1 MDDAPKSAAEVLSQ
15 IDSQR
20 TSRPSLDT
28 PFVAPRDSVESRVA
42 SIWCEILGIRELGID
57 DNFFA
62 LGGDSLQMTQI
73 ASRIYKA
80 YGIEISFTAFFDQ
93 PTITSLAEV
102 IRRSAARET
111 SKTR

>member
-1 MDDAPKSAAEVLSQ
+1 MDDAPKNAAEVLLQ

-20 TSRPSLDT
+20 SARPSLDT

-42 SIWCEILGIRELGID
+42 SIWSEVLGFRELGID

-73 ASRIYKA
+73 ASRIYKQ
-80 YGIEISFTAFFDQ
+80 YGIEIPFSAFFDQ
-93 PTITSLAEV
+93 PTITCLAEV
-102 IRRSAARET
+102 IRRSTANDA
-111 SKTR
+111 SMAK